1 MCDAQFKQ
9 SSGLSRHKRYA
20 HKRKRE
26 VEPPQM
32 AVASHDQLEYSAR
45 EEQFRSEALDYLRE
59 PVNQHLKALQ
69 RRVLTIVEQKI
80 QAINLSAFTSSVTED
95 RRRTLVEM
103 VGDEVLFNLPRIC
116 KNR

>member
-1 MCDAQFKQ
+1 
-9 SSGLSRHKRYA
+9 
-20 HKRKRE
+20 
-26 VEPPQM
+26 M

-45 EEQFRSEALDYLRE
+45 EEQFRSEVLDYLRE

-103 VGDEVLFNLPRIC
+103 VGDEVLFNLPRIVEQDSSSIPSGDG
-116 KNR
+116 NDFVMGNLSELERGESVQEV